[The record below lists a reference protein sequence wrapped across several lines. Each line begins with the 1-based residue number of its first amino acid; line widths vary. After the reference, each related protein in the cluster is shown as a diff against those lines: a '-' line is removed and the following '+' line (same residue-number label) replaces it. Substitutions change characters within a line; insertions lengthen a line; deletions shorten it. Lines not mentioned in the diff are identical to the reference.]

1 MVPAPVAADALLI
14 EQVLHERAQH
24 PDWWD
29 DETRAR
35 VRAFYAGTLH
45 RPAWFDGGRLAARAE
60 QLRDILRAAPAEGIS
75 VELRLHQ
82 AVEAALADPAPTSL
96 ERLVRA
102 DVQLTGAFMRHAHVL
117 THGRVDPAAVH
128 RAWVAHERP
137 VDRPALLW
145 QALEDGQ
152 VARALTSL
160 APVHPEYA
168 RLREAL
174 AHFRAIDARGGWP
187 EVPTGTLLRRAS
199 AEADGADTG
208 NRCEGPCEAVQLLR
222 QALIVRGDLVDED
235 AGDAHAGV
243 VDEALDAAI
252 RRFQARHGLTV
263 DGIVGPITFAALN
276 VPVGD
281 RIRQIEI
288 NMDRWRWVPDDFGP
302 DHVRVNV
309 PAFRL
314 HAYERGERA
323 FSMRVVVGRDGHLT
337 PVFSD
342 DISFLVFSPYWEVPD
357 GITRRTLLPRI
368 INDPSYV
375 QRQRFEVVE
384 GWQAGADTIPPD
396 EIDWAMAR
404 EEFPYRLRQ
413 RPGPR
418 NALGQVKFMF
428 PNRFNVY
435 LHDTPAN
442 QAFERADRA
451 LSHGCVRVERPVQL
465 ADWLLRHQPAWDES
479 RIRGAMGQRSPR
491 SVRLAET
498 TPVHM
503 LYFTAWVDDAG
514 VMQFR
519 DDLYGHDAAHAAQ
532 LPVGQLALD
541 RTRGLG
547 IHIETRLARLED
559 QVDRLLA
566 LQYRGAAPGVSE
578 SDAWGGPPAG
588 DVR

>member
-1 MVPAPVAADALLI
+1 MGSKRARFTVVLAACAVLLLTGAAHAKESVRPPAVPGIVAPDAQLL
-14 EQVLHERAQH
+14 EQLLHERAQH

-29 DETRAR
+29 DETRVL
-35 VRAFYAGTLH
+35 VRTFYAATLH
-45 RPAWFDGGRLAARAE
+45 HPAWFDAGRLAARAE
-60 QLRDILRAAPAEGIS
+60 QLREALRSAPADGLT
-75 VELRLHQ
+75 VELRLAQ
-82 AVEAALADPAPTSL
+82 AVATALADPAPTSL
-96 ERLVRA
+96 EQLVRT
-102 DVQLTGAFMRHAHVL
+102 DVQLTSAFMRHARL
-117 THGRVDPAAVH
+117 LAHGRVDPSDAH
-128 RAWVAHERP
+128 RTWVAHERAI
-137 VDRPALLW
+137 DLPALMW

-152 VARALTSL
+152 VARALASL

-174 AHFRAIDARGGWP
+174 AHYRAIGARGGWP
-187 EVPTGTLLRRAS
+187 EVPTATMLRRTS
-199 AEADGADTG
+199 ADDADPGD
-208 NRCEGPCEAVQLLR
+208 RCDSRCEAVQLLR
-222 QALIVRGDLVDED
+222 QALIVRGDLVDHD

-263 DGIVGPITFAALN
+263 DGIVGPATFGALN
-276 VPVGD
+276 VPVAD

-323 FSMRVVVGRDGHLT
+323 FSMRVVVGRDRHMT

-342 DISFLVFSPYWEVPD
+342 AISYLVFSPFWEVPD

-368 INDPSYV
+368 IDDPSYL
-375 QRQRFEVVE
+375 QRQRYEVVE
-384 GWQAGADTIPPD
+384 GWQAGADTVPPD

-413 RPGPR
+413 RPGSR
-418 NALGQVKFMF
+418 NAMGQVKFMF

-435 LHDTPAN
+435 LHDTPSN
-442 QAFERADRA
+442 RAFERADRA

-465 ADWLLRHQPAWDES
+465 ADWLLRHQPAWDEP
-479 RIRGAMGQRSPR
+479 RIRDAMGQRAPR

-498 TPVHM
+498 TPVHL

-519 DDLYGHDAAHAAQ
+519 EDLYGHDEAHAAL
-532 LPVGQLALD
+532 LPIGERALD
-541 RTRGLG
+541 TTRDLG
-547 IHIETRLARLED
+547 IE
-559 QVDRLLA
+559 
-566 LQYRGAAPGVSE
+566 
-578 SDAWGGPPAG
+578 
-588 DVR
+588 